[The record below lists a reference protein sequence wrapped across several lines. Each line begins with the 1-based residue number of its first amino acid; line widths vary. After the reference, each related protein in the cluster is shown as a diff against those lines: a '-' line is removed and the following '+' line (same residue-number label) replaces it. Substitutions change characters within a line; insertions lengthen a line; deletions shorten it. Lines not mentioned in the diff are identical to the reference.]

1 MNEIERATTP
11 PSEPVPTTVP
21 PHDTPPPTAPK
32 SASSRGRGA
41 LRYVVVAALAFA
53 IGLSSGRLDL
63 PRLVAG
69 LRDSGA
75 GASAARTAATAPN
88 GAAEAAIKAVIERA
102 DRSQAQAFAQ
112 SDTTLMRDTAT
123 AAYYDEL
130 VQTNR
135 ALAAGGVRTIELT
148 KLEWGAVSVDRGT
161 ARATSYETWRSRYAD
176 GSSEERTDRNDYT
189 LVLEGGV
196 WKIESDVQPDAQLI
210 QPAPATEPQSQPGT
224 PAVAASR
231 SGNWSGY
238 VASGGTFTSV
248 SGSWIVPQV
257 SAGSAGADAT
267 WVGIGGLRSGDLI
280 QAGTQASV
288 SGAGGVRYSAWI
300 EMLPAGSRTVP
311 LGVSAGDAVTVS
323 LAQEPNGEWAIR
335 MKNDTTGDS
344 YGITVR
350 YASSNSSAEWIQE
363 APSAG
368 RGIVPLDAFGTLRF
382 TGGSAARDGKRMSLR
397 ELGARAV
404 SMINRAGEVL
414 AQPSTLGD
422 DGSSFTVMRTQA
434 SITTGNPGNPLRRRG
449 GGP

>member
-41 LRYVVVAALAFA
+41 LRYAVVAALAFA

-75 GASAARTAATAPN
+75 GASAAGTAATAPN
-88 GAAEAAIKAVIERA
+88 GAPEAAIKAVIERA

-148 KLEWGAVSVDRGT
+148 QLEWGAISFDRGT

-189 LVLEGGV
+189 LVLESGV
-196 WKIESDVQPDAQLI
+196 WRIESDVQPGAQAI
-210 QPAPATEPQSQPGT
+210 EPAPATVPQTQPGR
-224 PAVAASR
+224 PAAASH
-231 SGNWSGY
+231 SSNWSGY
-238 VASGGTFTSV
+238 VAS
-248 SGSWIVPQV
+248 
-257 SAGSAGADAT
+257 
-267 WVGIGGLRSGDLI
+267 
-280 QAGTQASV
+280 
-288 SGAGGVRYSAWI
+288 
-300 EMLPAGSRTVP
+300 
-311 LGVSAGDAVTVS
+311 
-323 LAQEPNGEWAIR
+323 
-335 MKNDTTGDS
+335 
-344 YGITVR
+344 
-350 YASSNSSAEWIQE
+350 
-363 APSAG
+363 
-368 RGIVPLDAFGTLRF
+368 
-382 TGGSAARDGKRMSLR
+382 
-397 ELGARAV
+397 
-404 SMINRAGEVL
+404 
-414 AQPSTLGD
+414 
-422 DGSSFTVMRTQA
+422 
-434 SITTGNPGNPLRRRG
+434 
-449 GGP
+449 